1 MVRAGDVVTLRR
13 SATPWTV
20 GRLLGEGSQGV
31 VHELVAADGSGRR
44 LALKW
49 YAPRAVTSQQR
60 EAITSVAQRHSPG
73 PMFLWPTEVVTSTDG
88 GFGYVMPI
96 RPEGYVGLGELLR
109 GRVEVSPSLAVRLSL
124 GLAHGFLLLHSQGLC
139 YRDISFGNVMFHPGT
154 GATLICDNDN
164 VGIDGESD
172 SAVLGTRRFMAP
184 EIVRG
189 EARPGSET
197 DLYSLAVLI
206 FYVLMVHHPL
216 LGRRELDFACL
227 DREAEGKLF
236 GADPLFVFDPDDTSN
251 APDPIEHATVL
262 ANWAIHPEAVRSLF
276 VQAFGVGV
284 HDPRRRVRESVWRA
298 VLSRLL
304 DAIRT
309 CDACGRES
317 FSGVGAPENCWGCS
331 AILVP
336 PMRLVFPH
344 SALALGA
351 GTRVYRHHVARDYDY
366 DVTVGEVTRHP
377 TRDLWGLRNTSS
389 TAWEVQLPGR
399 EATSLQPGQ
408 TVALVPD
415 TVLRIGPVQARFT
428 R

>member
-1 MVRAGDVVTLRR
+1 MVRSGDVVTLRR

-20 GRLLGEGSQGV
+20 GRVLGEGSQGV

-49 YAPRAVTSQQR
+49 YAARAITTRQR

-73 PMFLWPTEVVTSTDG
+73 PMFLWPMEVVTSTDG

-96 RPEGYVGLGELLR
+96 RPDGFVGLGELLR

-216 LGRRELDFACL
+216 LGRRELEFACL
-227 DREAEGKLF
+227 DRDAEGQLF
-236 GADPLFVFDPDDTSN
+236 GADPLFVFDPDDDSN
-251 APDPIEHATVL
+251 APDPVEHTTVL
-262 ANWAIHPEAVRSLF
+262 ANWAIHPDAVKNLF
-276 VQAFGVGV
+276 VQAFGPGARE
-284 HDPRRRVRESVWRA
+284 PRRRVRESVWRA

-309 CDACGRES
+309 CDACGREN
-317 FSGVGAPENCWGCS
+317 FFGAGAPETCWGCS
-331 AILVP
+331 ARLAP

-344 SALALGA
+344 TELALGA

-366 DVTVGEVTRHP
+366 DVSVAEVTRHP
-377 TRDLWGLRNTSS
+377 TRDLWGLRNTGT
-389 TAWEVQLPGR
+389 TAWEARLPGR
-399 EATSLQPGQ
+399 EPTVVEPGQ
-408 TVALVPD
+408 AVALVPD
-415 TVLRIGPVQARFT
+415 TVLSIGAVQARLVV
-428 R
+428 